1 MNIATDSDNSATL
14 EIKAGEIQGGARSE
28 TSRMPCEFRGVQ
40 GNRLTLGVSQ
50 RIAPFTT
57 LSVEYDDVLFLGE
70 VVACTQDYADRW
82 SVEIAIEQMLNGLQ
96 SLVTLRS
103 RLLGESVPTPQSHP
117 AVASR

>member
-1 MNIATDSDNSATL
+1 MNGGAPSAT
-14 EIKAGEIQGGARSE
+14 R
-28 TSRMPCEFRGVQ
+28 RMPCEFRGVQ

-50 RIAPFTT
+50 RISPFAT

-82 SVEIAIEQMLNGLQ
+82 SVEIVIEQMLNGLQ

-103 RLLGESVPTPQSHP
+103 RLLGESVPAPQSLP
-117 AVASR
+117 ASASR